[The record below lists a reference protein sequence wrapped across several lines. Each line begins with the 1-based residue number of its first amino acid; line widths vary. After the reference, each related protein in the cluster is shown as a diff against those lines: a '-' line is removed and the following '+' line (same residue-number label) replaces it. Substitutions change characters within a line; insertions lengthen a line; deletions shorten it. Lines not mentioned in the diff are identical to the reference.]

1 MTPRLP
7 LQIKRGTQLHSIRRE
22 KLLIMSS
29 LAVQMMSTLLM
40 LSSLATKASGL
51 CSMKLAGLQWI
62 IKTVSYL
69 CQLVVGRASAIR
81 SADSMFLFNIIFFLL
96 FLGVKTL
103 NASSKLLFLQL
114 PATLHQGVT
123 VVVCPLLSLIQDQIV
138 ALTYKFAIP
147 AAFLNSQQ
155 TPAQASAV
163 IQELR

>member
-1 MTPRLP
+1 MSQRLP
-7 LQIKRGTQLHSIRRE
+7 LQIERGIQLHFIKRE

-29 LAVQMMSTLLM
+29 LFVLTMSTLLM

-51 CSMKLAGLQWI
+51 CSTKLAGLQWI

-69 CQLVVGRASAIR
+69 CQLVVGRASATR
-81 SADSMFLFNIIFFLL
+81 SANSMFCSTLFFFLM
-96 FLGVKTL
+96 LGVQTL
-103 NASSKLLFLQL
+103 NTSSKLLFLQL

>member
-1 MTPRLP
+1 
-7 LQIKRGTQLHSIRRE
+7 
-22 KLLIMSS
+22 
-29 LAVQMMSTLLM
+29 MMSTLLM

-51 CSMKLAGLQWI
+51 CSTKLAGLQWI

-69 CQLVVGRASAIR
+69 CQLVVGRASATR
-81 SADSMFLFNIIFFLL
+81 SANSMFCSTLLFFLM
-96 FLGVKTL
+96 LGVQTL
-103 NASSKLLFLQL
+103 NTSSKLLFLQL

>member
-1 MTPRLP
+1 MSQRLP
-7 LQIKRGTQLHSIRRE
+7 LQIERGIQLHFIKRE

-29 LAVQMMSTLLM
+29 LFVLTMSTLLM

-51 CSMKLAGLQWI
+51 CSTKLAGLQWI

-69 CQLVVGRASAIR
+69 CQLVVGRASVIR
-81 SADSMFLFNIIFFLL
+81 SANSMFCSTLFFLM
-96 FLGVKTL
+96 LGVKTL
-103 NASSKLLFLQL
+103 NTSSKLLFLQL